1 MPDMAISP
9 AEASLKANG
18 KTFHWARRFL
28 GDASG
33 GAAAQLYQFCRLL
46 DDLADGDLPNGEYR
60 LQTLRDALIQYQP
73 IHDPDFQAFQPF
85 IRDYDLP
92 MPIILALIDGL
103 LMDQNEVSFETER
116 EVIRYGYHVAGTV
129 GLLMCNILGCQTRT
143 ALPFAIDLGIAMQ
156 LTNIAR
162 DVLEDAQMGR
172 RYLPGQW
179 IDGMTAKD
187 MVKAAKTYDQHAI
200 AVVQSGIDRLLDCA
214 ETYYRSGIEGLN
226 YLPLRAHVAILIAA
240 RSYRQI
246 GRQLKA
252 RGLPWHQGRQITSTA
267 TKAVTSLAALPLMT
281 KRLQSP
287 PPHQAALHLPLSGLP
302 MINPN
307 IDPVTDHD

>member
-1 MPDMAISP
+1 
-9 AEASLKANG
+9 
-18 KTFHWARRFL
+18 
-28 GDASG
+28 
-33 GAAAQLYQFCRLL
+33 
-46 DDLADGDLPNGEYR
+46 
-60 LQTLRDALIQYQP
+60 
-73 IHDPDFQAFQPF
+73 
-85 IRDYDLP
+85 
-92 MPIILALIDGL
+92 
-103 LMDQNEVSFETER
+103 
-116 EVIRYGYHVAGTV
+116 
-129 GLLMCNILGCQTRT
+129 
-143 ALPFAIDLGIAMQ
+143 LGIAMQ

-179 IDGMTAKD
+179 IDGMTAKN
-187 MVKAAKTYDQHAI
+187 MVKAAKTNDQHAI
-200 AVVQSGIDRLLDCA
+200 AVVQSGIDWLLDCA

-226 YLPLRAHVAILIAA
+226 YLPLRAHLAILIAA

-252 RGLPWHQGRQITSTA
+252 RGLPWHQGRQITSTT
-267 TKAVTSLAALPLMT
+267 TKAVTSLAAIPLMT

-307 IDPVTDHD
+307 IDPVTDHG